1 MTLADEAYDRSVASP
16 TVRHVVV
23 MGLMGAGKTVVGRA
37 LATRLGWT
45 FDDSDSA
52 LERVTG
58 ETAREIDIRLG
69 TSRLHE
75 LEADHLLAGLRAPTS
90 RVITAAAS
98 VVEDPRC
105 VTALEAPDVLVVLL
119 RASVETL
126 VKRYDSSDHRPLL
139 DADPETMFLAQL
151 ASRGPTLERLA
162 DYAVDV
168 DLADS
173 PERLGRAA
181 RAIAERVRTRATR

>member
-1 MTLADEAYDRSVASP
+1 
-16 TVRHVVV
+16 
-23 MGLMGAGKTVVGRA
+23 MGLMGAGKTIVGQA

-45 FDDSDSA
+45 FDDSDVA
-52 LERVTG
+52 LEAALG
-58 ETAREIDIRLG
+58 ANAREIDARLG
-69 TSRLHE
+69 TAHLHA
-75 LEADHLLAGLRAPTS
+75 LEADHLLAGLRSPEG

-105 VTALEAPDVLVVLL
+105 VAALEQPDVLVVLL

-126 VKRYDSSDHRPLL
+126 VKRFASGGHRPLL
-139 DADPETMFLAQL
+139 DTDPDTMFRAQL
-151 ASRGPTLERLA
+151 ETRGPTLERLA

-181 RAIAERVRTRATR
+181 RAIAERVRAVATR

>member
-1 MTLADEAYDRSVASP
+1 
-16 TVRHVVV
+16 
-23 MGLMGAGKTVVGRA
+23 MGLMGSGKTVVGRA

-45 FDDSDSA
+45 FDDSDDA
-52 LERVTG
+52 LDQAIGT
-58 ETAREIDIRLG
+58 TAREIDARFG
-69 TSRLHE
+69 TVRLHE
-75 LEADHLLAGLRAPTS
+75 LERDHLLTALRAPTN

-98 VVEDPRC
+98 AVEEPRC
-105 VTALEAPDVLVVLL
+105 VAALEAPDVLVVLL

-126 VKRYDSSDHRPLL
+126 VKRFESSSHRPLL
-139 DADPETMFLAQL
+139 GADPETMFRAQE
-151 ASRGPTLERLA
+151 AARGPTLERLA

-181 RAIAERVRTRATR
+181 RAIADRVRGATSAGAARGYR